1 MTVQESAHTPCAV
14 REKHAAIQVQTRI
27 QSPVRKHADNF
38 LQLLELFDYIKAAE
52 IDLYKAPSET
62 RVYFTSSFFTHCV
75 NVVTKR
81 RVAMGVWV

>member
-1 MTVQESAHTPCAV
+1 MLRYRCKQEHRALFRST
-14 REKHAAIQVQTRI
+14 QTTSSMVHQI
-27 QSPVRKHADNF
+27 KLHQIV
-38 LQLLELFDYIKAAE
+38 ELFDYMRAAE